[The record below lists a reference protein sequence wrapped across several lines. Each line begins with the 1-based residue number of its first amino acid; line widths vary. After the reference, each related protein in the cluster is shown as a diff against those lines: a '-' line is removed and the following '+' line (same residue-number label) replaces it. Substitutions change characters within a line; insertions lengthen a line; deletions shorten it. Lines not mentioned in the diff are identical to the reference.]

1 LKNDRAPSG
10 AGEAGVLSSSEAA
23 MPPDSHPHTAVSNRI
38 DLLRGGFALWVF
50 LAHSYDLFLIL
61 RAGQTTAAPI
71 TWFDTLLRSGHFGVT
86 GFFFLSGFCIHWS
99 ISKSLAKHPGFDWKK
114 YFKARFWRIAPLFY
128 CGLLLAVV
136 LEFVILTWLNR
147 VEVWPMPGE
156 KLRNLAG
163 ALFFL
168 QGFNGGYGSYAPSWS
183 ITYEIIYY
191 IAWPVVLWWAGFRA
205 NKAVLLSLGIAF
217 GSMALF
223 YGLWKW
229 KPVFGDA
236 IHIVLWQIPLASLM
250 WILGAWCR
258 QNFGAILS
266 HKIFPALSR
275 WWWVFVLG
283 WIAASTTLSFLNV
296 SLLGRVVL
304 NPFVWVGVPLMVLA
318 DWRISLKPSGVAWFA
333 DLSYPLYLMHGPLLV
348 FLVSLL
354 RTTFPS
360 APAWM
365 TVLISG
371 LVTLMIAATAGVK
384 IERFFLALRKRQ
396 AT

>member
-1 LKNDRAPSG
+1 
-10 AGEAGVLSSSEAA
+10 

-147 VEVWPMPGE
+147 VEVWTMPGE

-223 YGLWKW
+223 YGSQ
-229 KPVFGDA
+229 VQVTRGTRF
-236 IHIVLWQIPLASLM
+236 ASKAGKARL
-250 WILGAWCR
+250 
-258 QNFGAILS
+258 
-266 HKIFPALSR
+266 
-275 WWWVFVLG
+275 
-283 WIAASTTLSFLNV
+283 T
-296 SLLGRVVL
+296 
-304 NPFVWVGVPLMVLA
+304 
-318 DWRISLKPSGVAWFA
+318 
-333 DLSYPLYLMHGPLLV
+333 PLLSP
-348 FLVSLL
+348 LPCPGRLQ
-354 RTTFPS
+354 
-360 APAWM
+360 
-365 TVLISG
+365 
-371 LVTLMIAATAGVK
+371 AGSQNEVRGRGGRPGRSEGK
-384 IERFFLALRKRQ
+384 AEP
-396 AT
+396 